1 MSAPITEEE
10 TMMRTPPFMG
20 EALFQQMHDKL
31 FLRGL
36 RDSFAAHLL
45 PAVYESYAIADR
57 NDCLPAIGLEEFMQR
72 IAEEGWLLAD
82 AMVQERERRIKGGM

>member
-1 MSAPITEEE
+1 MKDLT
-10 TMMRTPPFMG
+10 TTPLTG

-45 PAVYESYAIADR
+45 PAVYESFAIDDR
-57 NDCLPAIGLEEFMQR
+57 SDRLSPIGPEEFVRR
-72 IAEEGWLLAD
+72 IAEEVWLLAD

>member
-1 MSAPITEEE
+1 MKDLT
-10 TMMRTPPFMG
+10 TTPLTG

-45 PAVYESYAIADR
+45 PAVYESYAIDDR
-57 NDCLPAIGLEEFMQR
+57 SDRLAPFGPEEFARR
-72 IAEEGWLLAD
+72 IAEEVWLLAD
-82 AMVQERERRIKGGM
+82 AVVQERERRIKSGM